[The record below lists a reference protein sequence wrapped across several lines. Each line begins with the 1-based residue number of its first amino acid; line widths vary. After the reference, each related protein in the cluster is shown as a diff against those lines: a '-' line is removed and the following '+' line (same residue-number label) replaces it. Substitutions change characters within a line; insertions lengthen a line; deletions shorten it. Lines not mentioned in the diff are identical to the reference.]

1 MQHYDD
7 DLYNH
12 LNARGRLQS
21 QHFRF

>member
-7 DLYNH
+7 DLYNQ
-12 LNARGRLQS
+12 LNAGGLLQS

>member
-12 LNARGRLQS
+12 LNAGGRLQS